1 MVKGSVRMSDPNVGS
16 YRRPTTV
23 EQLVVQLAEHPG
35 SVLAGGT
42 DLVIM
47 RTAGVVERSWDI
59 VDIKAVPELRGVAR
73 DEQGSVL
80 IGAATTLQALAG
92 SEAVPGALRDGA
104 ALVGGWQ
111 TRARAT
117 LGGNICRASPAGDT
131 LAGLLVCQGR
141 LELASASGT
150 RTAEARDFFV
160 GPGRTAR
167 EPREVLTGIRIA
179 PVPGGSAYLRYTPRR
194 AMDLAVV
201 GVAVHLEVAAGRC
214 VAARIA
220 LSAAAPVPVLAE
232 DAAAVLV
239 GTELG
244 AADIER
250 AAQLTLRAADPI
262 DDGRGSRAQR
272 LSMLPVMARRAIARA
287 QDRAR
292 SSEGR

>member
-1 MVKGSVRMSDPNVGS
+1 MSDPNVGS
-16 YRRPTTV
+16 YRRPATLEELV
-23 EQLVVQLAEHPG
+23 AQLMVRPG

-42 DLVIM
+42 DLVLL
-47 RTAGVVERSWDI
+47 RTAGVVDRAWDI
-59 VDIKAVPELRGVAR
+59 VDLKAVPELRGVSR
-73 DEQGSVL
+73 DEHGSVL
-80 IGAATTLQALAG
+80 VGSATTLQALAR
-92 SEAVPGALRDGA
+92 SDQVPGALRDGA

-150 RTAEARDFFV
+150 RTVDARDFFV
-160 GPGRTAR
+160 GPGRTRR
-167 EPREVLTGIRIA
+167 EPTEVLTGIRIPSTTGA
-179 PVPGGSAYLRYTPRR
+179 SAYLRYTPRR

-201 GVAVHLEVAAGRC
+201 GVAVHLELEAGRC
-214 VAARIA
+214 IAARIA

-232 DAAAVLV
+232 DAAEALV
-239 GTELG
+239 GTSLD

-250 AAQLTLRAADPI
+250 AAELTLRVADPI

-272 LSMLPVMARRAIARA
+272 LSMLPVIAGRAIARA